1 MSARDSP
8 AWTFLAFLF
17 ALLGAMLL
25 AAVASPWVMW
35 LLAPLHAFPLHR
47 IFSRLTMLGVI
58 GFTVWLLMRH
68 GLAQRELLGYQRPP
82 RVFLLRLL
90 AGLAV
95 GLVLMSIAVIP
106 LFLLHVREWNA
117 ARLATAG
124 ILPVALKGL
133 GSGLLVALIEETFFR
148 GAMQGA
154 LMRQGARSMAL
165 FAVPAFYAAVH
176 FLGRAESVPAEQVDA
191 LSGFIALGGFFSG
204 FAEPLRILDAFV
216 ALYAVGLLLALVRRR
231 FGDLAGCIG
240 LHAGFV
246 AVITVFRKISV
257 AAAPGEWSFLV
268 GGFDGLLGLWL
279 ALLTSLLCVAVWR
292 PDPVSRMERA

>member
-1 MSARDSP
+1 
-8 AWTFLAFLF
+8 
-17 ALLGAMLL
+17 LL
-25 AAVASPWVMW
+25 
-35 LLAPLHAFPLHR
+35 
-47 IFSRLTMLGVI
+47 I
-58 GFTVWLLMRH
+58 RH
-68 GLAQRELLGYQRPP
+68 GLARRELLGYQRPLP
-82 RVFLLRLL
+82 VFLLRLVT
-90 AGLAV
+90 GLAV

-106 LFLLHVREWNA
+106 LFLLHVREWNT

-124 ILPVALKGL
+124 LLPVTLKGL

-154 LMRQGARSMAL
+154 LMRQGARGLAL
-165 FAVPAFYAAVH
+165 FAVPAFYAGVH
-176 FLGRAESVPAEQVDA
+176 FLGRAESVPAEQVNA

-216 ALYAVGLLLALVRRR
+216 ALYTVGLLLALVRRR
-231 FGDLAGCIG
+231 FGDIAGCIG

-246 AVITVFRKISV
+246 AVIAVFRKISV

-279 ALLTSLLCVAVWR
+279 ALLTALLCIAVWR
-292 PDPVSRMERA
+292 PDPVARMERA